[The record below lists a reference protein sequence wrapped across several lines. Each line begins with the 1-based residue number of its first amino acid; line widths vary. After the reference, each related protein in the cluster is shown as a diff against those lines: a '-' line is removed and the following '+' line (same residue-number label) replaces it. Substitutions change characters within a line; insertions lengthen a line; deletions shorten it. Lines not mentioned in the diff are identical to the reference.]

1 MKIRIGQVGISGY
14 GVIHFEQV
22 MRLVESGRADFC
34 AAAVINPDQVPGQ
47 LAALKRPRKPCS
59 RLSGENWILS
69 AFRLE

>member
-34 AAAVINPDQVPGQ
+34 AAAVINPDQVSGQ
-47 LAALKRPRKPCS
+47 LAALKRLGTQIGRASC
-59 RLSGENWILS
+59 RE
-69 AFRLE
+69 RV